1 MPRFDSGTRE
11 GKGRQEGV
19 GNMQQFLPQVTL
31 VKPQKYRPLSSSSWS
46 QERARRVGEENTYAS
61 GIKSTAAIL
70 HWVYGKGRR
79 EEAAVQKDKHS
90 CLLELVLLCCRLE
103 ILST

>member
-31 VKPQKYRPLSSSSWS
+31 VKPQKYRPLSSSS
-46 QERARRVGEENTYAS
+46 
-61 GIKSTAAIL
+61 
-70 HWVYGKGRR
+70 
-79 EEAAVQKDKHS
+79 
-90 CLLELVLLCCRLE
+90 
-103 ILST
+103 